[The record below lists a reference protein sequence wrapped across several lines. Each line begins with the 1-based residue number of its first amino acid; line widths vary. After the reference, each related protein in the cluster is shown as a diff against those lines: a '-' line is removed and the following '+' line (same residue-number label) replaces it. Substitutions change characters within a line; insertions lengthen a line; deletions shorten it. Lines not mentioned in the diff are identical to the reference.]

1 MMAPKNIAKITKII
15 PLLAAQND
23 DHVRRRGTEGIFGD
37 EKFVEANGSMGQV
50 SDSSFATSE
59 SSVSDKLLQS
69 PCGAGLGS
77 RSLSWTV
84 IFLLLVDI
92 VSNALKLAEARSGL
106 RSTFTLL
113 RLLI

>member
-1 MMAPKNIAKITKII
+1 MMALKNIAKMTKII
-15 PLLAAQND
+15 PPLAAQNH
-23 DHVRRRGTEGIFGD
+23 DHVRRRGAEGDFGD
-37 EKFVEANGSMGQV
+37 EKHVEANGSMGQV
-50 SDSSFATSE
+50 SDSSCATPK
-59 SSVSDKLLQS
+59 SSVSDELLES

-77 RSLSWTV
+77 HSHSWTV
-84 IFLLLVDI
+84 IFLLFVDI

>member
-1 MMAPKNIAKITKII
+1 MAPKNIAKITKII

-23 DHVRRRGTEGIFGD
+23 DHVRRRGTEGYFSD
-37 EKFVEANGSMGQV
+37 ETFVEANGSMGQV
-50 SDSSFATSE
+50 SDSS
-59 SSVSDKLLQS
+59 
-69 PCGAGLGS
+69 CGAGLGS